1 MILTKKEIFIRA
13 DGSPEIGSGH
23 LIRCFALAQMLK
35 RDFEVT
41 FFCKKIPE
49 NIKLELIENDFNVRV
64 LSSENDFFSFLTG
77 KEIVVLDHY
86 FLDSNYQKRIK
97 KIGNKLVCI
106 DDLHEKEFF
115 ADLIINHAPG
125 TVSEDYKSQPYTKF
139 ALGLDFV
146 LLRPA
151 FLEAARKNKKESLPI
166 HKLFIC
172 FGGSDLQNITKTIL
186 EVAILFS
193 EFQKIYPVLGPS
205 FQNHEE
211 IQALAKKDKRIQIK
225 RELKEKE
232 LVALIEKSD
241 LAIIPASGILLE
253 VLAVGCNLITGSYV
267 QNQKNIFSYFKKT
280 GSINV
285 VENFSKSS
293 IRRSIQRGLD
303 NSQPTN
309 NFIDGRSGERLR
321 KLFWTLFLK
330 IRSSSY
336 EDCEYLF
343 KWANDEDVRQNAFNS
358 APIPWE
364 QHKEWF
370 SKKISDINTK
380 IFILELENTPVGQV
394 RFEKESDYWK
404 IDYSIKKEFR
414 GKGFGKIILEKSIP
428 EINGTLKAW
437 VKIENVGSIKV
448 FEKLGFRK
456 EINGNVIEFQYT
468 DG

>member
-1 MILTKKEIFIRA
+1 MHNKVFIRV
-13 DGSPEIGSGH
+13 DGSAEIGLGH

-41 FFCKKIPE
+41 FFCKNIPE

-64 LSSENDFFSFLTG
+64 LSSEKDFFSFLTG

-86 FLDSNYQKRIK
+86 FLDSDYQKGIK

-125 TVSEDYKSQPYTKF
+125 TVSGDYKSQPYTTL

-151 FLEAARKNKKESLPI
+151 FLKAARKNKKESLPI

-186 EVAILFS
+186 EVAILYP
-193 EFQKIYPVLGPS
+193 EFQKIYPVLGTS

-211 IQALAKKDKRIQIK
+211 IQALAKKDNRIQIK
-225 RELKEKE
+225 RELQENE

-253 VLAVGCNLITGSYV
+253 VLAVGCNVITGSYV
-267 QNQKNIFSYFKKT
+267 HNQKNIFGYFKKT

-293 IRRSIQRGLD
+293 MRRTIQQSLEY
-303 NSQPTN
+303 SQPTN

-330 IRSSSY
+330 IRSSSH

-343 KWANDEDVRQNAFNS
+343 KWANDEDVRRNAFNS
-358 APIPWE
+358 VPIPWE

-370 SKKISDINTK
+370 FKKISDINTK

-414 GKGFGKIILEKSIP
+414 GKGFGTILLEKSIP
-428 EINGTLKAW
+428 EINGTLKAC

-456 EINGNVIEFQYT
+456 EIKGNVIEFQYQV
-468 DG
+468 GS